1 MKYVLLICDDP
12 NLFPQVGDP
21 AYESLMAEYDSFTR
35 ELIESGERVDGLRL
49 ERARMA
55 TSVRVRRDDVIVTDG
70 PFAETREHLGGF
82 YIVDVASRKRA
93 IELAAKLP
101 GARFGVVEV
110 RPVHPGY

>member
-1 MKYVLLICDDP
+1 MKYALLICDDP

-21 AYESLMAEYDSFTR
+21 GYESLMAEYDSFTR

-49 ERARMA
+49 EGARMA

-82 YIVDVASRKRA
+82 YIVDVASRERA
-93 IELAAKLP
+93 IELAAKLS

-110 RPVHPGY
+110 RPVHPDY